1 MFIVFLFKNVTRHA
15 NKRVVVAEKVK
26 SNSISDE
33 KFKIFTVFFILS
45 SFMAIFESALTA
57 QIPALQG
64 ALLGMC
70 KKISFSESKLLSHLC
85 KAGPST
91 VLNTQK

>member
-1 MFIVFLFKNVTRHA
+1 
-15 NKRVVVAEKVK
+15 
-26 SNSISDE
+26 
-33 KFKIFTVFFILS
+33 
-45 SFMAIFESALTA
+45 MAIFKSALTA
-57 QIPALQG
+57 QVPALQG

-70 KKISFSESKLLSHLC
+70 KEISFSESKLLSLLC

>member
-1 MFIVFLFKNVTRHA
+1 
-15 NKRVVVAEKVK
+15 
-26 SNSISDE
+26 
-33 KFKIFTVFFILS
+33 
-45 SFMAIFESALTA
+45 MAIFKSTLSA

-64 ALLGMC
+64 ALLGMY

>member
-1 MFIVFLFKNVTRHA
+1 MTIFK
-15 NKRVVVAEKVK
+15 
-26 SNSISDE
+26 
-33 KFKIFTVFFILS
+33 
-45 SFMAIFESALTA
+45 SALTS

-64 ALLGMC
+64 ALLEIR
-70 KKISFSESKLLSHLC
+70 KEISFSESELLNHLC